1 MLRGLRTLGL
11 RVERHNSNALAVA
24 RFLESHPKIERVY
37 YPGLESHPQHE
48 LAKKQMRGF
57 TGMLAVE
64 LCGGFERARNFCKS
78 LEIALYAGSLSGVQT
93 LVVHPAA
100 MWSNE
105 LTEEQRLAT
114 GISGSLVRI
123 SVGLEDEQDLI
134 ADFAQ
139 ALESLNNKNNG
150 KD

>member
-1 MLRGLRTLGL
+1 LLLRGLRTLEL

-24 RFLESHPKIERVY
+24 RFIENHPKIERVY

-64 LCGGFERARNFCKS
+64 LRGGFEAAQNFCKA
-78 LEIALYAGSLSGVQT
+78 LKIAVYAGSLGGADT

-100 MWSNE
+100 MWSHE
-105 LTEEQRLAT
+105 LSAEQRLKT
-114 GISGSLVRI
+114 GVSESLVRI
-123 SVGLEDEQDLI
+123 SVGLEGEQDLI

-139 ALESLNNKNNG
+139 ALETLS
-150 KD
+150 D